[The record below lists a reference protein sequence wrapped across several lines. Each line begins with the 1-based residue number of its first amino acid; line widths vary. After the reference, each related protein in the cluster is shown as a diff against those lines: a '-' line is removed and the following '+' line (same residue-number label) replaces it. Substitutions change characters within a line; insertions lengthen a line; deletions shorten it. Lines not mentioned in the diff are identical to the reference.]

1 MNDSLM
7 ELKKKLARTKY
18 TRLEEKSNG
27 YEVIFVIDNRN
38 IETPFEYKVKI
49 KKSQVAQALE
59 IVEATKEER
68 NEIQKKLNQLMNHKR
83 KMVKELL
90 QLQKEQDA
98 LKDYITASGTQ
109 HTGILLTAQ
118 QDLTGIGKSMQAL
131 ENHITQTWE
140 LQPSATYKY
149 QDEPEVGK
157 KRQEIYSFFVEEKRK

>member
-18 TRLEEKSNG
+18 TRLEEKLNG

-140 LQPSATYKY
+140 LQPSATYKC

>member
-18 TRLEEKSNG
+18 TRLEEKLNG

-68 NEIQKKLNQLMNHKR
+68 NEI
-83 KMVKELL
+83 
-90 QLQKEQDA
+90 
-98 LKDYITASGTQ
+98 
-109 HTGILLTAQ
+109 
-118 QDLTGIGKSMQAL
+118 
-131 ENHITQTWE
+131 
-140 LQPSATYKY
+140 
-149 QDEPEVGK
+149 
-157 KRQEIYSFFVEEKRK
+157 